1 MLNEKQKKAAYA
13 NERFIFL
20 LAGAGSGKTR
30 VLIERVKYLIN
41 KGINPEEI
49 LLITFTRKAT
59 LELKERLPKGNVNPL
74 ITTFHG
80 FCYKVLSHLMKLN
93 LVKEEYLI
101 NEGFTKDEIRNID
114 IEKRNNVNSKLIKR
128 YHQHLKKKNLIDFVD
143 LEIMLLK
150 KLKDKKFQKE
160 LSNKYSYILIDEFQ
174 DTSNYQFLLLQR
186 LLTNKSDFFAV
197 GDPDQSIY
205 GFRGA
210 SRHVIKSYIKYFKAK
225 TYILD
230 TNYRSKENIV
240 KLSNKLISHNKDR
253 FKKELLSFNKENGE
267 IVIKYFKDKNVK
279 NEFII
284 KELRRLLNKGIKYHE
299 IAILYRNHYVA
310 NELKEALYN
319 TYIMDVNLLTIHQ
332 SKGLEFKAVFIIGL
346 NEGILPMDEIEEER
360 RLLYVAITRA
370 KDYLYML
377 VNKEYKVSRFIN
389 ECFFNF

>member
-1 MLNEKQKKAAYA
+1 MLNEKQTKAAYA

-41 KGINPEEI
+41 KGINPEKI

-59 LELKERLPKGNVNPL
+59 LELTERLPKGNVNPL

-80 FCYKVLSHLMKLN
+80 FCYKMLSPLMELN

-101 NEGFTKDEIRNID
+101 SEGFTKDEIRNID
-114 IEKRNNVNSKLIKR
+114 IEKRNNINSKLIKR
-128 YHQHLKKKNLIDFVD
+128 YHQLLKKKNLIDFVD
-143 LEIMLLK
+143 LEIILLK
-150 KLKDKKFQKE
+150 KLKNKQFKKY
-160 LSNKYSYILIDEFQ
+160 LSSKYPYILIDEFQ
-174 DTSNYQFLLLQR
+174 DTSKYQFLLLQR
-186 LLTNKSDFFAV
+186 LLNEESHFFAV

-210 SRHVIKSYIKYFKAK
+210 NRRVIKSYIKYFNAK

-253 FKKELLSFNKENGE
+253 FDKRLESFSKEKGE
-267 IVIKYFKDKNVK
+267 ITIKYFKNKENK

-284 KELRRLLNKGIKYHE
+284 KELRRLLNEGVKYDE

-332 SKGLEFKAVFIIGL
+332 AKGLEFKAVFIIGL
-346 NEGILPMDEIEEER
+346 NEGILPMEEIEEER

-370 KDYLYML
+370 KDYLYLL
-377 VNKEYKVSRFIN
+377 VNREYKVSRFIV
-389 ECFFNF
+389 ECFL

>member
-1 MLNEKQKKAAYA
+1 MLNEKQTKAAYA

-41 KGINPEEI
+41 KGINPEKI

-59 LELKERLPKGNVNPL
+59 LELTERLPKGNVNPL

-80 FCYKVLSHLMKLN
+80 FCYKMLSPLMELN

-101 NEGFTKDEIRNID
+101 SEGFTKDEIRNID
-114 IEKRNNVNSKLIKR
+114 IEKRNNINSKLIKR
-128 YHQHLKKKNLIDFVD
+128 YHQLLKKKNLIDFVD
-143 LEIMLLK
+143 LEIILLK
-150 KLKDKKFQKE
+150 KLKNKQFKKY
-160 LSNKYSYILIDEFQ
+160 LSSKYPYILIDEFQ
-174 DTSNYQFLLLQR
+174 DTSKYQFLLLQR
-186 LLTNKSDFFAV
+186 LLNEESYFFAV

-210 SRHVIKSYIKYFKAK
+210 NRRVIKSYIKYFNAK

-253 FKKELLSFNKENGE
+253 FNKRLESFSKEKGE
-267 IVIKYFKDKNVK
+267 ITIKYFKNKENK

-284 KELRRLLNKGIKYHE
+284 KELRCLLNEGVKYDE

-332 SKGLEFKAVFIIGL
+332 AKGLEFKAVFIIGL
-346 NEGILPMDEIEEER
+346 NEGILPMDDIEEER

-370 KDYLYML
+370 KDYLYLL
-377 VNKEYKVSRFIN
+377 VNREYKVSRFIV
-389 ECFFNF
+389 ECFL